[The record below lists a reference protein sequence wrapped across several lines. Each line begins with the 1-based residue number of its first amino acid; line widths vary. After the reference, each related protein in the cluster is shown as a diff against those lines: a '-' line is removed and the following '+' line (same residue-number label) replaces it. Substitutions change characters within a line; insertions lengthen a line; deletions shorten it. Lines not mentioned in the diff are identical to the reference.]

1 LDNYPLNVT
10 ILRSCKS
17 AKSISDYIDECFDN
31 ALNNVFITDTAKKES
46 VGIILEIIN
55 SEDITEDTKRKYLS
69 GQQNKVSLS
78 DVNNIQ
84 WEFAIEVD
92 IVIPAWPEI
101 YAFYESQNNVMISSL
116 RIFIT
121 KHIDELTDISE
132 LDDTQK
138 ELLAHSALL
147 TSDFEILVYDKL
159 VKIFDGVTF
168 KDADINSVDNAHFKS
183 LLCAD
188 MLPYSTYYTTT
199 IRDNHSDVLTYY
211 VDKYLDEC
219 IIEIE
224 ELPTDMRLYKHL
236 MKNPRVIGEKALS
249 VVQHFLPHIV
259 WDNELANITLPVLK
273 NNIEKFDYDIEKNI
287 LVASTNL
294 PERLSFLIDLVE
306 KFRDDFDIVTELI
319 ESLGDSYRS
328 ITDKSKKAT
337 IENNHM
343 NEMLLGKLKTIGYIS
358 SYREDDDKLR
368 VSHKRNH

>member
-1 LDNYPLNVT
+1 M
-10 ILRSCKS
+10 
-17 AKSISDYIDECFDN
+17 
-31 ALNNVFITDTAKKES
+31 
-46 VGIILEIIN
+46 GIILEIIN

-249 VVQHFLPHIV
+249 VVQYFLPHIV
-259 WDNELANITLPVLK
+259 WDNELANITLPVVK
-273 NNIEKFDYDIEKNI
+273 NNIEKFDYDTEKYI
-287 LVASTNL
+287 LADSTNL
-294 PERLSFLIDLVE
+294 PERLSFLIDLIE
-306 KFRDDFDIVTELI
+306 KYRDDFDIVTELI